1 MEEFGTNI
9 WAELDE
15 LGDGVRGKRLQRPRG
30 ATLAHSVWELDPGA
44 GPGDYHFHHGS
55 EETLIVLRG
64 RPTLRT
70 PEGERELEEGEVVHF
85 ARGPDG
91 AHSVANRSGETVRFV
106 MAAAHPTPEVIEY
119 PDRGTFVVMART
131 ASQAGGPLFSFHR
144 LADAVDRDED
154 TGS

>member
-1 MEEFGTNI
+1 MDEFGTNI

-15 LGDGVRGKRLQRPRG
+15 IEDGIRGTRLRRPRG

-44 GPGDYHFHHGS
+44 RPIDYHFHHGS
-55 EETLIVLRG
+55 EETVIVLRG

-85 ARGPDG
+85 ARGPEG
-91 AHSVANRSGETVRFV
+91 AHSIANRSEAPVRYV

-119 PDRGTFVVMART
+119 PDKGTLAVMART
-131 ASQAGGPLFSFHR
+131 DTSAGGPLMSFHR
-144 LADAVDRDED
+144 FADAFDRDAD
-154 TGS
+154 DA